1 MHHLLIESFPTI
13 PNTKSATRDIMVWEI
28 SIGQTKQTNNLPTE
42 IDAETRTIGFNS

>member
-28 SIGQTKQTNNLPTE
+28 SMGETKQTNYHPIE
-42 IDAETRTIGFNS
+42 IDDKTRTIGVNS

>member
-28 SIGQTKQTNNLPTE
+28 SMGQTKQTNYLRTE
-42 IDAETRTIGFNS
+42 IDDDTRTIGVNP